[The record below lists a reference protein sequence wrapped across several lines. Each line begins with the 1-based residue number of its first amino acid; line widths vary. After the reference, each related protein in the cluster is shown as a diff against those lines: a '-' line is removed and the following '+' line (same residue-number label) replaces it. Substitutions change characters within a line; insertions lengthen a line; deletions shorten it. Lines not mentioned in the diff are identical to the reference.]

1 MAMGYVFCPLWLHER
16 RMPPAIAGEASRLDE
31 GAAPPHLSDVVPS
44 VGSPAIGNLYSLT
57 RGHVRRS
64 GRESPFPRPNDD
76 GWLTNQYFIV
86 NQYVVTLL
94 RGSGRAFSYTGS
106 IRERLAGATCR
117 QLTAGR
123 HRRRAMVKREAV

>member
-1 MAMGYVFCPLWLHER
+1 MVMSYVFCPLWLHER

-31 GAAPPHLSDVVPS
+31 GAQPPHLSEVVPS
-44 VGSPAIGNLYSLT
+44 VGSPAIGNLSGLT

-64 GRESPFPRPNDD
+64 GRGSPLLRPNDD
-76 GWLTNQYFIV
+76 GWLINQYFIV

-106 IRERLAGATCR
+106 LRERLAGATCR

-123 HRRRAMVKREAV
+123 HRRRAYGPA